1 MSGLFGG
8 GNRPQPSAWQT
19 PVLAGL
25 QIQKS
30 GYSQPVPIVYG
41 TGRVSPTLMYYTD
54 WQIHPHTSSKSTGG
68 GKGGGGGGGAITTTT
83 YTYSATVCFMLAE
96 GPVAGVS
103 RIWRNH
109 VSYANPAAVGFTIFP
124 GTYSQAPWGYLTSAH
139 PAEALGYAGSAYA
152 AFANYDLGS
161 NGSLGNHLF
170 EVEGIRISS
179 GAQDANPAD
188 ILEDFLNNP
197 HHGVLSIFP
206 SAWSL
211 RMFLGNLTAL
221 RNGCTNN
228 GLLISPVV
236 ATQRAA
242 HDWIADW
249 LLVANARAFWSEMM
263 LKIVPYDSLATTAP
277 AYDLTDDDFII
288 TGSDDPIIVTRKRRA
303 DAYNDV
309 SVEYL
314 DRANEYTPEPARV
327 TDQSAIETFGVRT
340 KPTVTLHSICLPSVA
355 LQVAQTILL
364 RELYILNT
372 FQFKL
377 SQRHCLLEPMDVV
390 TITDSVLGLNHT
402 PVLITAIE
410 EDISGLLTIT
420 AEEYNPAFYTS
431 IAYNAQAASGYIP
444 NLGTAPTQL
453 SSATLF
459 LAPPATTA
467 SGNEIWMAV
476 TNLDPLYAGSQI
488 YLSYDDVTYQ
498 LIGVIYGNST
508 SGITTTSLDAAP
520 SAAPGVLDTGN
531 TVGIDLSASHGTLA
545 SVSQAALL
553 TYGTLSLVGNEFIAW
568 RDATLTTTSRYTL
581 DTLLRGLYYSADQS
595 ALAAG
600 ARFVL
605 CDETLFRYPYN
616 PALQGKTLYFKFV
629 AFNAGAVAV
638 QDIAQVPAVAFTVG
652 GQLSILPAPSGLDA
666 AQSSVSV
673 DFSWIGSIIN
683 SARYELRYVPQGNAV
698 NWNDGVLIA
707 TGITQTSF
715 ASSQVAPGAWTFLLA
730 ARDSGGNYSA
740 PALLDF
746 TVTDTLT
753 VQATLDC
760 GPQWPGTLTGMVE
773 HWTGKLVPQG
783 QSPTANDGWDTF
795 DAQVSN
801 PFPTCS
807 FASRTVL
814 DLGSIKT
821 VRAWA
826 AFAGTLPIPGGV
838 MLPQL
843 WISSSSD
850 GVAYSGFN
858 PWGNGLVT
866 ARFIEAQVV
875 VNTAQGT
882 PCLSE
887 FHVTLDR

>member
-1 MSGLFGG
+1 VISDF
-8 GNRPQPSAWQT
+8 
-19 PVLAGL
+19 
-25 QIQKS
+25 
-30 GYSQPVPIVYG
+30 
-41 TGRVSPTLMYYTD
+41 
-54 WQIHPHTSSKSTGG
+54 
-68 GKGGGGGGGAITTTT
+68 
-83 YTYSATVCFMLAE
+83 
-96 GPVAGVS
+96 
-103 RIWRNH
+103 
-109 VSYANPAAVGFTIFP
+109 
-124 GTYSQAPWGYLTSAH
+124 
-139 PAEALGYAGSAYA
+139 
-152 AFANYDLGS
+152 
-161 NGSLGNHLF
+161 LGN
-170 EVEGIRISS
+170 
-179 GAQDANPAD
+179 PYY
-188 ILEDFLNNP
+188 
-197 HHGVLSIFP
+197 GVLSVFP
-206 SAWSL
+206 NAWSPQS
-211 RMFLGNLTAL
+211 FLGDLTAL
-221 RNGCTNN
+221 RSWCTNN
-228 GLLISPVV
+228 NLLISPVV

-249 LLVANARAFWSEMM
+249 LLVANAGAFWSDKT
-263 LKIVPYDSLATTAP
+263 LKIVPYGSLATTAP
-277 AYDLTDDDFII
+277 VYDLTDDDFIV
-288 TGSDDPIIVTRKRRA
+288 TGSDDPVIVTRKRRA

-355 LQVAQTILL
+355 LQVAQAILL

-372 FQFKL
+372 FRFKL
-377 SQRHCLLEPMDVV
+377 SPRYCLLEPMDVV
-390 TITDSVLGLNHT
+390 TITDFLLGLDHT

-410 EDISGLLTIT
+410 EDVSGLLTIT
-420 AEEYNPAFYTS
+420 AEEYSPAFYTS
-431 IAYNAQAASGYIP
+431 LTYTTQAASGYIP
-444 NLGTAPTQL
+444 NLGTAPTRL
-453 SSATLF
+453 SAATLF
-459 LAPPATTA
+459 LAPPAATA

-488 YLSYDDVTYQ
+488 YMSYDDVSYQ
-498 LIGVIYGNST
+498 PIGVIYGNST
-508 SGITTTSLDAAP
+508 SGVTTTNLGAAP

-531 TVGIDLSASHGTLA
+531 TVGVDLSASHGTLA
-545 SVSQAALL
+545 GVSQATLL
-553 TYGTLSLVGNEFIAW
+553 AYGTLSLVGNEFIAW
-568 RDATLTTTSRYTL
+568 RDATLTAASTYTL
-581 DTLLRGLYYSADQS
+581 DTLLRGLHYSADQS
-595 ALAAG
+595 ALVAG

-605 CDETLFRYPYN
+605 CDQTLFRYPYN
-616 PALQGKTLYFKFV
+616 PALRGKTIYFKFV
-629 AFNAGAVAV
+629 AFNAGTVAV

-652 GQLSILPAPSGLDA
+652 GQLSVPPAPSGLTA
-666 AQSSVSV
+666 AQSGVTV
-673 DFSWIGSIIN
+673 DFSWIGSIIDG
-683 SARYELRYVPQGNAV
+683 ARYELRYVPQNHAA

-730 ARDSGGNYSA
+730 AEDSGGNYSA

-746 TVTDTLT
+746 TVTDTRT

-760 GPQWPGTLTGMVE
+760 GPEWPGTLTHMVE

-795 DAQVSN
+795 DALVAN
-801 PFPTCS
+801 PCPTCS

-826 AFAGTLPIPGGV
+826 SFAGTLPIPGGV

-850 GVAYSGFN
+850 GVAFSGYG

-875 VNTAQGT
+875 INTAQGT
-882 PCLSE
+882 PCLSA
-887 FHVTLDR
+887 FHVTLDM

>member
-8 GNRPQPSAWQT
+8 NKPQPSGWQT

-25 QIQKS
+25 QIQKT

-41 TGRVSPTLMYYTD
+41 TARVSPTLMYYTD
-54 WQIHPHTSSKSTGG
+54 WRVHPHTSSQSTGG
-68 GKGGGGGGGAITTTT
+68 GKGGGGGGSITTTT

-124 GTYSQAPWGYLTSAH
+124 GTYPQTPWGYLTSAH
-139 PAEALGYAGSAYA
+139 PTEALGYAGSAYA

-170 EVEGIRISS
+170 EVEGALISP

-188 ILEDFLNNP
+188 VISDFLGNP
-197 HHGVLSIFP
+197 YYGVLSVFP
-206 SAWSL
+206 GAWTPQT
-211 RMFLGNLTAL
+211 FLGDLAAL
-221 RNGCTNN
+221 RSGCASN
-228 GLLISPVV
+228 GLLISPAV
-236 ATQRAA
+236 ATQRPA

-249 LLVANARAFWSEMM
+249 LLVANAGAFWSEKT
-263 LKIVPYDSLATTAP
+263 LKIVPYGSVAAP
-277 AYDLTDDDFII
+277 VHDLTDDDFIV
-288 TGSDDPIIVTRKRRA
+288 TGHEDPVVVTRKRRA

-314 DRANEYTPEPARV
+314 DRANEYTSAPARV

-340 KPTVTLHSICLPSVA
+340 RPTVTLHSICLP
-355 LQVAQTILL
+355 QVAQQVAQAILL

-372 FQFKL
+372 FRFKL
-377 SQRHCLLEPMDVV
+377 SPRYCLLEPMDVV
-390 TITDSVLGLNHT
+390 TITDALLGLDHT

-410 EDISGLLTIT
+410 EDASGLLTIA
-420 AEEYNPAFYTS
+420 AEEFNPAFHTS
-431 IAYNAQAASGYIP
+431 LVYDTQAASGYIP
-444 NLGTAPTQL
+444 NLGTAPARL
-453 SSATLF
+453 SAATIF
-459 LAPPATTA
+459 PAPPAATA

-488 YLSYDDVTYQ
+488 YLSYDDVSYQ
-498 LIGVIYGNST
+498 PIGAIYGNST
-508 SGITTTSLDAAP
+508 CGVTTTGLAPAP

-531 TVGIDLSASHGTLA
+531 TLGVDLSASRGTLA
-545 SVSQAALL
+545 SVSQATLL

-568 RDATLTTTSRYTL
+568 RDATLTATSRYTL
-581 DTLLRGLYYSADQS
+581 DTLLRGLYYSAGQS

-605 CDETLFRYPYN
+605 CDRTLFRYPYN

-638 QDIAQVPAVAFTVG
+638 QDIAQVPAVAFTAG
-652 GQLSILPAPSGLDA
+652 GQLSIPPAPSGFTVT
-666 AQSSVSV
+666 QSGVSV
-673 DFSWIGSIIN
+673 DFSWIGS
-683 SARYELRYVPQGNAV
+683 SMAGARYELRYVPQGHAAD
-698 NWNDGVLIA
+698 WRDGVLIA
-707 TGITQTSF
+707 TGITQTAY

-730 ARDSGGNYSA
+730 AQDSGGNDSA
-740 PALLDF
+740 PAVLDF
-746 TVTDTLT
+746 TVADTLA

-760 GPQWPGTLTGMVE
+760 GPQWPGTLTHMVE

-783 QSPTANDGWDTF
+783 QSPAVNDGWDTF
-795 DAQVSN
+795 DALVPN

-807 FASRTVL
+807 FESAKTL
-814 DLGSIKT
+814 DLGSVKT

-826 AFAGTLPIPGGV
+826 AFAGTLPIPGGAAQ
-838 MLPQL
+838 PQL
-843 WISSSSD
+843 RIRTGSD
-850 GVAYSGFN
+850 GINFSGFN

-866 ARFIEAQVV
+866 ARFVQAQVV
-875 VNTAQGT
+875 IDTAQGT
-882 PCLSE
+882 PCLSA
-887 FHVTLDR
+887 FHVTLDM

>member
-8 GNRPQPSAWQT
+8 NKPRPSGWQT

-25 QIQKS
+25 QIQKT

-41 TGRVSPTLMYYTD
+41 TARVSPTLMYYTD
-54 WQIHPHTSSKSTGG
+54 WQVHPHTSSQSTGG
-68 GKGGGGGGGAITTTT
+68 GKGGGGGGSITTTT
-83 YTYSATVCFMLAE
+83 YTYSATVCFLLAE

-124 GTYSQAPWGYLTSAH
+124 GTYPQTPWGYLSSAH
-139 PAEALGYAGSAYA
+139 PTEALGYAGSAYA

-170 EVEGIRISS
+170 EVEGAQISP
-179 GAQDANPAD
+179 GTQDANPAD
-188 ILEDFLNNP
+188 VISDFLGNP
-197 HHGVLSIFP
+197 YYGVLSVFP
-206 SAWSL
+206 NAWAPQS
-211 RMFLGNLTAL
+211 FLGDLTAL
-221 RNGCTNN
+221 RNWCANN
-228 GLLISPVV
+228 GLLISPAV

-249 LLVANARAFWSEMM
+249 LLVANAGAFWSEKT
-263 LKIVPYDSLATTAP
+263 LKIVPYGSVAAP
-277 AYDLTDDDFII
+277 VYDLGDDDFIVK
-288 TGSDDPIIVTRKRRA
+288 GSEDPVVVTRKRRA

-314 DRANEYTPEPARV
+314 DRANEYTTAPARV

-340 KPTVTLHSICLPSVA
+340 KPTVTLHSICLP
-355 LQVAQTILL
+355 QVAQQVAQAILL

-377 SQRHCLLEPMDVV
+377 SPRYCLLEPMDVV
-390 TITDSVLGLNHT
+390 TITDAMLGLDHT
-402 PVLITAIE
+402 PVLITATE
-410 EDISGLLTIT
+410 EDASGLLTIT
-420 AEEYNPAFYTS
+420 AEEFNPAFYAS
-431 IAYNAQAASGYIP
+431 LAYDAQAASGYIP

-453 SSATLF
+453 SAATIF
-459 LAPPATTA
+459 LAPPAATA

-488 YLSYDDVTYQ
+488 YMSYDDVSYQ
-498 LIGVIYGNST
+498 PIGVIYGNST
-508 SGITTTSLDAAP
+508 SGVTTTSLMPAP

-531 TVGIDLSASHGTLA
+531 TLGVDLSGSHGTLVG
-545 SVSQAALL
+545 VSQGTLL
-553 TYGTLSLVGNEFIAW
+553 SYGTLSLVGNEFLAW
-568 RDATLTTTSRYTL
+568 RDATLTAASHYTL
-581 DTLLRGLYYSADQS
+581 DTLLRGLYDSADQNV
-595 ALAAG
+595 AAAG

-616 PALQGKTLYFKFV
+616 PALNGKTLYFKFV
-629 AFNAGAVAV
+629 AFNAGGVAV
-638 QDIAQVPAVAFTVG
+638 QDIAQVPAVAFLVG
-652 GQLSILPAPSGLDA
+652 QQLSVPPAPSGLA
-666 AQSSVSV
+666 VAQSGTTV
-673 DFSWIGSIIN
+673 DFSWIGSGMAG
-683 SARYELRYVPQGNAV
+683 ARYELRYVPKGNAA

-707 TGITQTSF
+707 AGITQTAY
-715 ASSQVAPGAWTFLLA
+715 ASSQVPPGAWTFLLA
-730 ARDSGGNYSA
+730 AQDSGGNYSA
-740 PALLDF
+740 ASNCDF

-760 GPQWPGTLTGMVE
+760 GPQWFGTSIGMVR

-783 QSPTANDGWDTF
+783 QSPTVDDGWDTF
-795 DAQVSN
+795 DALVPN
-801 PFPTCS
+801 PVPTCS
-807 FASRTVL
+807 FESATVL
-814 DLGSIKT
+814 DLGSVRT

-838 MLPQL
+838 ARPQL
-843 WISSSSD
+843 RINTSSD
-850 GVAYSGFN
+850 GVTYSGFT
-858 PWGNGLVT
+858 PWSNGTVT
-866 ARFIEAQVV
+866 ARFVEAQVV
-875 VNTAQGT
+875 INTAQGT

-887 FHVTLDR
+887 FDVTLDS

>member
-8 GNRPQPSAWQT
+8 NKPQPSGWQT

-25 QIQKS
+25 QIQKT

-41 TGRVSPTLMYYTD
+41 TARVSPTLMYYTD
-54 WQIHPHTSSKSTGG
+54 WRVHPHTSSQSTGG
-68 GKGGGGGGGAITTTT
+68 GKGGGGGGSVTTTT
-83 YTYSATVCFMLAE
+83 YTYSATVCFLLAE

-109 VSYANPAAVGFTIFP
+109 VSYANPAAVGFTIFT
-124 GTYSQAPWGYLTSAH
+124 GTYPQTPWGYLTSAH
-139 PAEALGYAGSAYA
+139 PTEALGYAGSAYA

-170 EVEGIRISS
+170 EVEGARISP
-179 GAQDANPAD
+179 GTQDANPAD
-188 ILEDFLNNP
+188 VISDFLGNP
-197 HHGVLSIFP
+197 YYGVLSVFP
-206 SAWSL
+206 NAWTPQS
-211 RMFLGNLTAL
+211 FLGDLAAL
-221 RNGCTNN
+221 RNWCANN
-228 GLLISPVV
+228 GLLISPAV

-249 LLVANARAFWSEMM
+249 LLVANAGAFWSEKT
-263 LKIVPYDSLATTAP
+263 LKIVPYGSLASASP
-277 AYDLTDDDFII
+277 VYDLGDDDFLV
-288 TGSDDPIIVTRKRRA
+288 TGHEDPVIVTRKRRA

-340 KPTVTLHSICLPSVA
+340 KPTVTLHSICLPTVA
-355 LQVAQTILL
+355 QQVAQAILL

-372 FQFKL
+372 FRFKL
-377 SQRHCLLEPMDVV
+377 SPRYCLLEPMDVV
-390 TITDSVLGLNHT
+390 TITDSLLGLDHT
-402 PVLITAIE
+402 PVLITAIG
-410 EDISGLLTIT
+410 EDASGLLTIT
-420 AEEYNPAFYTS
+420 AEEYSPAFYTS
-431 IAYNAQAASGYIP
+431 LAYDTQAASGYIP
-444 NLGTAPTQL
+444 NLGTAPTRL
-453 SSATLF
+453 SAATLF
-459 LAPPATTA
+459 PAPPAATA
-467 SGNEIWMAV
+467 GGNEIWMAV

-488 YLSYDDVTYQ
+488 YMSYDDVSYQ
-498 LIGVIYGNST
+498 PIGVIYGNST
-508 SGITTTSLDAAP
+508 CGVTTTNLGAAP
-520 SAAPGVLDTGN
+520 SASPGVLDTGN
-531 TVGIDLSASHGTLA
+531 TVGVDLSASRGTLV
-545 SVSQAALL
+545 SVSQATLL
-553 TYGTLSLVGNEFIAW
+553 TYGTLSLVGNEFLAW
-568 RDATLTTTSRYTL
+568 RDATLTAASTYTL
-581 DTLLRGLYYSADQS
+581 DTMLRGLYYSADQGTV
-595 ALAAG
+595 AAG

-605 CDETLFRYPYN
+605 CDGTLFRYPYN
-616 PALQGKTLYFKFV
+616 PTLNGKTLYFKFV

-652 GQLSILPAPSGLDA
+652 GQLSVPPAPSALTV
-666 AQSSVSV
+666 AQSGATV
-673 DFSWIGSIIN
+673 DFTWIGAIIN
-683 SARYELRYVPQGNAV
+683 SARYELRYVPQGHAA

-707 TGITQTSF
+707 AGITQTSY
-715 ASSQVAPGAWTFLLA
+715 ASSQMPPGAWVFLLA
-730 ARDSGGNYSA
+730 AQDSGGNYSA
-740 PALLDF
+740 PARLDF

-773 HWTGKLVPQG
+773 HWTSKLIPQG

-795 DAQVSN
+795 DALVAN

-807 FASRTVL
+807 FTSRTVL
-814 DLGSIKT
+814 DLGSVKT

-838 MLPQL
+838 AQPQL
-843 WISSSSD
+843 RISSSSD
-850 GVAYSGFN
+850 GVAFSGYS

-875 VNTAQGT
+875 INTAQGT

-887 FHVTLDR
+887 FHVTLDS